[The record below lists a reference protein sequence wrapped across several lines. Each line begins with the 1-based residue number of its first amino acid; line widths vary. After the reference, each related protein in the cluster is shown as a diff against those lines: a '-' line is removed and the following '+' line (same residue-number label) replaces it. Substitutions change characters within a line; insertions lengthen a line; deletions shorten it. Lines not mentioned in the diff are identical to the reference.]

1 MSGRRDA
8 APMMFSAFG
17 LVLLWGLILGAPGG
31 ALPAALLLLPAQ
43 LLVPWPRSPSWAPPL
58 GEALLA
64 LGGAGALAFAGQL
77 AEGLAWGAA
86 LLALQGWHQAQGAR
100 LAALERAS
108 HRDALTGAFN
118 RHRLPHLEAA
128 LGAKGGVLIYLDI
141 DGFKALNRAR
151 GQGAGDRALRRLTEI
166 LGAVPVVRMGGDE
179 FLVFYGGTAL
189 GETAPGATGPGT
201 AEAYLE
207 AVHRLLTKEGLSFCA
222 GLAPLDGPLAP
233 ALALAE
239 EALRQAKARGPGQ
252 LCWGDGAR

>member
-17 LVLLWGLILGAPGG
+17 LVLLWGLVLEAPGG
-31 ALPAALLLLPAQ
+31 AVPAALLLLPAQ

-58 GEALLA
+58 GAALLA
-64 LGGAGALAFAGQL
+64 LGGAGALALAGQL
-77 AEGLAWGAA
+77 AEGLAWGGA

-128 LGAKGGVLIYLDI
+128 LGTKGRVLIYLDI

-179 FLVFYGGTAL
+179 FLVFYSEGAL
-189 GETAPGATGPGT
+189 GKTAPGEATPST
-201 AEAYLE
+201 AEAYLR
-207 AVHRLLTKEGLSFCA
+207 AVHRLLTEERLSFCA

-233 ALALAE
+233 ALAQAE

>member
-43 LLVPWPRSPSWAPPL
+43 LLVPWPRSPFWAPPL
-58 GEALLA
+58 AAVLLA

-179 FLVFYGGTAL
+179 FLVFYGETAL

-207 AVHRLLTKEGLSFCA
+207 AVHRLLTEEGLSFCA

>member
-17 LVLLWGLILGAPGG
+17 LALLWGLALRAPGG

-43 LLVPWPRSPSWAPPL
+43 LLVPWPRPRSWAPPL
-58 GEALLA
+58 GAALLA
-64 LGGAGALAFAGQL
+64 LGGAGALASAGQL
-77 AEGLAWGAA
+77 AEGLAWGGA
-86 LLALQGWHQAQGAR
+86 LLALHGWHQAQGAR

-128 LGAKGGVLIYLDI
+128 LGPKGGVLIYLDI

-151 GQGAGDRALRRLTEI
+151 GQGAGDRALQRLTEI

-179 FLVFYGGTAL
+179 FLVFYG
-189 GETAPGATGPGT
+189 ETAPGKTAPGQAPPST
-201 AEAYLE
+201 AEVYLQ
-207 AVHRLLTKEGLSFCA
+207 AVHRSLAEEGLSFCA
-222 GLAPLDGPLAP
+222 GLAALEGPLAP
-233 ALALAE
+233 ALARAE

-252 LCWGDGAR
+252 LCWGDGER

>member
-8 APMMFSAFG
+8 APMIFSALG
-17 LVLLWGLILGAPGG
+17 LALLWGLVLGAPGG
-31 ALPAALLLLPAQ
+31 VLPAALLLLPAQ
-43 LLVPWPRSPSWAPPL
+43 LLVPWPRSPSWGPPL
-58 GEALLA
+58 GAALLA
-64 LGGAGALAFAGQL
+64 LGGAGALASADQL
-77 AEGLAWGAA
+77 TEGLAWGGA
-86 LLALQGWHQAQGAR
+86 LLALQGWHRAQGAR

-179 FLVFYGGTAL
+179 FLVFYGETAL
-189 GETAPGATGPGT
+189 GKTGRGAAGTGT
-201 AEAYLE
+201 AEVYLQ
-207 AVHRLLTKEGLSFCA
+207 AVLRLLTEEGLSFCA
-222 GLAPLDGPLAP
+222 GLAPFEGPLAT
-233 ALALAE
+233 ALAQAE
-239 EALRQAKARGPGQ
+239 DALRQAKARGPGQ
-252 LCWGDGAR
+252 LRWGDGAR

>member
-17 LVLLWGLILGAPGG
+17 LVLLWGLVIGAPGG

-43 LLVPWPRSPSWAPPL
+43 LLVPWPRSPSWAPLL
-58 GEALLA
+58 GSALLA
-64 LGGAGALAFAGQL
+64 LGGAGALAFADYP
-77 AEGLAWGAA
+77 AAGLAWGAA
-86 LLALQGWHQAQGAR
+86 LLALHRGRQGQETR

-141 DGFKALNRAR
+141 DGFKALNRAQ

-179 FLVFYGGTAL
+179 FLVFYGETAL

-207 AVHRLLTKEGLSFCA
+207 AVHRLLTEEGLSFCA

-233 ALALAE
+233 ALAQAE

>member
-17 LVLLWGLILGAPGG
+17 LALLWGLALGAPGG

-43 LLVPWPRSPSWAPPL
+43 LIVPWPRPRSWAPPL
-58 GEALLA
+58 GAALLA
-64 LGGAGALAFAGQL
+64 LGGAGALAFAGYP
-77 AEGLAWGAA
+77 AAGLAWGAA
-86 LLALQGWHQAQGAR
+86 LLALHRGRQGQETR

-128 LGAKGGVLIYLDI
+128 LGTKGGVLIYLDI

-179 FLVFYGGTAL
+179 FLVFYGETAL

-207 AVHRLLTKEGLSFCA
+207 AVHRLLTEEGLSFCA